1 MKKHSKKFIFCLL
14 SLALI
19 WFLYPFLKIGFFYFN
34 DPPIDII
41 DCLNDREVD
50 DASSVNKTQHGGV
63 FSLSDD
69 LNTSIELIREA
80 LFQAKI
86 GNLKIMPMG
95 ARHSMGK
102 QAFQRG
108 AILLNTLSMNN
119 IEMDGVFLKAQAG
132 AKWIDIIE
140 FLATQG
146 KTVEIMQS
154 NCDFSVGGTLS
165 VNAHG
170 WQPARPPVSS
180 SVEKLKVMTVDGE
193 IKICSREENT
203 VLFRHVLGGYG
214 LFGIIL
220 EAWLRP
226 VPNKILRSTSQE
238 IKVDQFPDAWE
249 EITKDGAEL
258 AYGRLSVSPNSF
270 FDTVWL
276 SSYQAESEQVVEN
289 PASYVVDGKARL
301 SRAIFRASLGSD
313 RGKSLRHWM
322 ERSFGGELSGSY
334 PRSRLLSEPAKV
346 FGNHNPEMR
355 DLLLE
360 YFIPMNKFSTFVK
373 QAAPLIQEEY
383 DSLLNVTVREIAKDV
398 DSALPYAKQDMFG
411 LVMLFTV
418 GRDLEKEQGV
428 ANMAGRLIELAHGMK
443 GTFYLPYR
451 NFASPEQIKRCY
463 PEFSEFLA
471 QKKKFDPMEILSS
484 GFYKKYR

>member
-1 MKKHSKKFIFCLL
+1 MILFIGICWLF
-14 SLALI
+14 
-19 WFLYPFLKIGFFYFN
+19 YPIARVGVFYFL
-34 DPPIDII
+34 DPPIDSP
-41 DCLNDREVD
+41 DLFNDKEVD
-50 DASSVNKTQHGGV
+50 DASRVNKIKHQGIITLT
-63 FSLSDD
+63 SD
-69 LNTSIELIREA
+69 LNSSIEQMRHAFLR
-80 LFQAKI
+80 AKKE
-86 GNLKIMPMG
+86 GLKIMPMG

-102 QAFQRG
+102 QSFQEG
-108 AILLNTLSMNN
+108 AILLNTLPMKKMEMN
-119 IEMDGVFLKAQAG
+119 DGFLKVQVG
-132 AKWIDIIE
+132 ARWLDVIE
-140 FLATQG
+140 FLAKRG

-383 DSLLNVTVREIAKDV
+383 GSLLNVTVREIAKDV